1 MLNAVIIE
9 DERPALEN
17 LLNVLTEIRPEIHV
31 QATLS
36 SVREGIDFFSRNT
49 ETDIIFSDVQLPDG
63 LSFDVFHQ
71 TNTNI
76 PIIFITGYDE
86 FVMNAFECNGIDY
99 LLKPVNKEELLKA
112 VKKYEMLEKHF
123 TPNTNNGFSNM
134 MKHFGKWKSRI
145 MVRKGIE
152 NIPLKLKDVAF
163 FYTENKVVY
172 IMDRLGKKYIGD
184 KNLSELEEELQPD
197 LFFRVNRQYIINI
210 NFVKGYKAYEKV
222 KLQVD
227 LSLPELN
234 HSIIIS
240 QETAPAFKKW
250 MYDA

>member
-9 DERPALEN
+9 DERPALQN
-17 LLNVLTEIRPEIHV
+17 LLDLLSEISTEVNV
-31 QATLS
+31 QATIS
-36 SVREGIDFFSRNT
+36 SVKEGIDYFSNNLA
-49 ETDIIFSDVQLPDG
+49 TDIIFSDVQLPDG
-63 LSFDVFHQ
+63 LSFDVFHE

-86 FVMNAFECNGIDY
+86 FVMNAFDCNGIDY
-99 LLKPVNKEELLKA
+99 LLKPVNKEELIKA

-123 TPNTNNGFSNM
+123 KPAANPGFSNM
-134 MKHFGKWKSRI
+134 VKQFSKWKSRI

-152 NIPLKLKDVAF
+152 NIPLKLKDVAL

-172 IMDRLGKKYIGD
+172 IIDKSGKKYLGD

-197 LFFRVNRQYIINI
+197 RFFRANRQYIINI
-210 NFVKGYKAYEKV
+210 DYVKGFKAFDKV

-227 LSLPELN
+227 LLVPDIN

-240 QETAPAFKKW
+240 QETAPVFRKW

>member
-1 MLNAVIIE
+1 
-9 DERPALEN
+9 
-17 LLNVLTEIRPEIHV
+17 
-31 QATLS
+31 
-36 SVREGIDFFSRNT
+36 
-49 ETDIIFSDVQLPDG
+49 
-63 LSFDVFHQ
+63 
-71 TNTNI
+71 
-76 PIIFITGYDE
+76 
-86 FVMNAFECNGIDY
+86 
-99 LLKPVNKEELLKA
+99 
-112 VKKYEMLEKHF
+112 
-123 TPNTNNGFSNM
+123 
-134 MKHFGKWKSRI
+134 

-210 NFVKGYKAYEKV
+210 NFVKGFKAYEKV

-227 LSLPELN
+227 LSLPEVN